1 MQKVPELSSFY
12 LLFFLFGQ
20 TLDVPSKSHNRI
32 FKRIFSIVLKIV
44 YLLVLIS
51 LAYWMTHSNI
61 KSNGIRELTSI
72 LARVPFLFYILSNF
86 VAVFS
91 EWSHPMA
98 SQWLYNRTTY
108 IILYTKHRVTATLAL
123 NRFKWTFYRK
133 VLFALSEAIIT
144 FLVKSQLKSVI
155 IEPITELIL
164 LMATIYRYVALF
176 HMLLLIDL
184 IAFILSSL
192 NDHLKSINERPLSG
206 DKLYATLRHLKWIHY
221 NLFRVTRLL
230 NER

>member
-12 LLFFLFGQ
+12 RLFFLFGQ
-20 TLDVPSKSHNRI
+20 TLDVPSKSHNRV
-32 FKRIFSIVLKIV
+32 FTRISSIVLKIV

-51 LAYWMTHSNI
+51 LAYWMTNSNI
-61 KSNGIRELTSI
+61 KSNGIRELTNI

-108 IILYTKHRVTATLAL
+108 IILYTKHRVTAMLPL

-133 VLFALSEAIIT
+133 VLFAISEAIIT
-144 FLVKSQLKSVI
+144 FLIKSQLKSVI

-164 LMATIYRYVALF
+164 LTATIYRYVALF

-184 IAFILSSL
+184 IAFIILSL
-192 NDHLKSINERPLSG
+192 NDHLKSINGRPVSADQLH
-206 DKLYATLRHLKWIHY
+206 ATLCHLKWIHY
-221 NLFRVTRLL
+221 NLFRVTRLIS
-230 NER
+230 ER